1 MSKRHQRMES
11 FTEVVRRKPNHRPPP
26 EVWTRKDKLVVCG
39 AFAAALCA
47 LLGGPIL
54 NSVITHR
61 KIVTR
66 RLATWETRFELS
78 AAEINRLREI
88 ESSFH
93 GSGLQFTAHTK
104 SHQQIDAHKQ
114 ELSRAM
120 NPESAMEFINYYQN
134 KHSCGRR

>member
-1 MSKRHQRMES
+1 MES
-11 FTEVVRRKPNHRPPP
+11 FTEAERRKPKHRPPP

-54 NSVITHR
+54 KSVISHR
-61 KIVTR
+61 TIVNR
-66 RLATWETRFELS
+66 RLETWKTRFELS
-78 AAEINRLREI
+78 SAEIGRLREI

-93 GSGLQFTAHTK
+93 GSGFAFTAHTR

-134 KHSCGRR
+134 KHSCGRQ